1 MSAHTPSFPC
11 SEAFRYLK
19 AEWWRAA
26 AGEWSGSSGRPPAWR
41 VSRSCPLR
49 LRTTTSADHRGDNM
63 SRNAALGTAL
73 EHGAALAE
81 AIIELDLGLV
91 PAVPI
96 QPEIPS
102 EEFRTLRTRLEQL
115 QATRAIQAVLVA
127 SPSRGDGKSFTA
139 ANLALAEAQLADNP
153 TLLCDF
159 DLRHPVQQRVFRL
172 NRSPGI
178 SEYLAGKVE
187 LHEAMRRIGN
197 SNLFVMPAGE
207 PVINPLEL
215 LHVKRVRRLM
225 NSLRNA
231 FRWILLD
238 SPGLLGA
245 SDANLLAALADGTLL
260 VTRMGAT
267 TPDAMTRAIGSLGQD
282 NILGIIA
289 NGANAG

>member
-1 MSAHTPSFPC
+1 
-11 SEAFRYLK
+11 
-19 AEWWRAA
+19 
-26 AGEWSGSSGRPPAWR
+26 
-41 VSRSCPLR
+41 
-49 LRTTTSADHRGDNM
+49 M
-63 SRNAALGTAL
+63 SRNAAVGTAL

-127 SPSRGDGKSFTA
+127 SPSPGDGKSFTA

-159 DLRHPVQQRVFRL
+159 DLRHPVQQRVFRI

-178 SEYLAGKVE
+178 SDYLAGKVE

-238 SPGLLGA
+238 SPCLLAA

-267 TPDAMTRAIGSLGQD
+267 TPDSMTRAIGSLGQD